1 MRRVSPRCGRGEI
14 LKYLFERKNHMKK
27 YLALLLVAALSLTAL
42 LGLAP
47 IASAAGSAT
56 PSQEI
61 DYFNVSIKV
70 GAKLLFAVPAE
81 GYTVNTDGTVDNLQL
96 LVWEDGK
103 SNGAYS
109 RLDAEK
115 NGTILEAEGTEMIG
129 GKKYVIFTYS
139 GLAASQM
146 FESVYARTLYT
157 NDVGFRSYSH
167 VYEYSIAEFAN
178 AYLNKSGVEHVDL
191 VEALIEYG
199 YHANL
204 FAAGTKYESS
214 AEALTLAEVKNSPK
228 VTVEYKLNGNLI
240 GTDSQLVKNGGDTT
254 LKAPIVLEANGAAP
268 VWSENA
274 PAGVVNTKENI
285 TVTADYTSFST
296 VTDNNTSAD
305 GLTNAVGSYVSVSN
319 PNNPTNHSTNA
330 NVVAPAGQSGTYK
343 INIGSSYNLGNNFN
357 YIKDGVSAPLH
368 AYSQAK
374 ITIAGDAKNQ
384 YVKFSHNGAGEI
396 KFSPAFVASKSATG
410 VGDTMSFSFSVDLMS
425 GKDGT
430 FPYSTFRIDRHGSST
445 HASDGEPAKKSPII
459 FALNADGSV
468 TLEGKSVVNYN
479 GINTKVI
486 AESISQTEFQR
497 ITVVVD
503 YARGLYLGYL
513 DGELKAV
520 TTLHKDFNATE
531 FLAGIEA
538 LKATRQQVVLYG
550 GYQAGN
556 WKNSASVLN
565 AAKAATVDLGGVET
579 NVYDAETGTWNHAA
593 LEKYVDDNYYF
604 YFDNAT
610 VSYGALYND

>member
-1 MRRVSPRCGRGEI
+1 
-14 LKYLFERKNHMKK
+14 MKK
-27 YLALLLVAALSLTAL
+27 YLALILIMALSLTAL

-47 IASAAGSAT
+47 IASAEEEAVT
-56 PSQEI
+56 PSQDI
-61 DYFNVSIKV
+61 VYFNVSIKV
-70 GAKLLFAVPAE
+70 GAKLLFAVPAD
-81 GYTVNTDGTVDNLQL
+81 GYTVNPDGTVDNLQL
-96 LVWEDGK
+96 LLWEDGK

-115 NGTILEAEGTEMIG
+115 NGSILKAEGKQEIG
-129 GKKYVIFTYS
+129 GKEFIIFTYS

-146 FESVYARTLYT
+146 FESVYIRSLYT
-157 NDVGFRSYSH
+157 NDLGFRSYSQI
-167 VYEYSIAEFAN
+167 YEYSVGEFAN
-178 AYLNKSGVEHVDL
+178 TYLNRADAEYTEL
-191 VEALIEYG
+191 VEALIDYG
-199 YHANL
+199 YHATL
-204 FAAGTKYESS
+204 YFKGTEYESTAVARDS
-214 AEALTLAEVKNSPK
+214 ATIKKFKK

-296 VTDNNTSAD
+296 VTDNSTSAD
-305 GLTNAVGSYVSVSN
+305 GLTNAVGSYVSVAN
-319 PNNPTNHSTNA
+319 PKNPTTSSTNA

-343 INIGSSYNLGNNFN
+343 INVGSSYNLGNNFN

-374 ITIAGDAKNQ
+374 ITIAGDETNQ

-430 FPYSTFRIDRHGSST
+430 FPYSTFRIDRHGSAT
-445 HASDGEPAKKSPII
+445 HASDGDIAKKSPII
-459 FALNADGSV
+459 FALNANGSV

-486 AESISQTEFQR
+486 AESISQTELQR
-497 ITVVVD
+497 VTVVVD

-531 FLAGIEA
+531 FLAGIDL

-565 AAKAATVDLGGVET
+565 AAKAATVDLDGVET

-593 LEKYVDDNYYF
+593 LEKYVDENYYF
-604 YFDNAT
+604 YFDNVT